1 MSNSNPASAA
11 GGSDSSSTESLLAQA
26 LDLMQRALSLIDQ
39 ADGPGDVGA
48 HLDLAILRLIEWI
61 ENCGSVLDK

>member
-1 MSNSNPASAA
+1 L
-11 GGSDSSSTESLLAQA
+11 STESLLAQA